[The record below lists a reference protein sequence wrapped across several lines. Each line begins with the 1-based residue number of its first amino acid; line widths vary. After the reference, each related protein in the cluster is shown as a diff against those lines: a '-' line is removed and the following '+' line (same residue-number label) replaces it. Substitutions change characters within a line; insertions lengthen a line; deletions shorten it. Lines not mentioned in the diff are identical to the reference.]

1 MGSVGDGFE
10 QISASATNLRKR
22 DERAAPVMAAPSA
35 KAERIQILVKLFRR
49 LLRGSLGHVARGRDE
64 VVRRRYPAIGALPA
78 RQLPLGKNAGQSGVH
93 GNAAWNLGLRLA
105 KVQRAQGL
113 RLRGGG

>member
-1 MGSVGDGFE
+1 
-10 QISASATNLRKR
+10 
-22 DERAAPVMAAPSA
+22 
-35 KAERIQILVKLFRR
+35 
-49 LLRGSLGHVARGRDE
+49 
-64 VVRRRYPAIGALPA
+64 
-78 RQLPLGKNAGQSGVH
+78 VH